1 MALVQDIWMPES
13 LGDYDPAVARSFHL
27 RHVTSPL
34 PTLSAVPNALGS

>member
-13 LGDYDPAVARSFHL
+13 LGDYDPAVASFHL